1 MKQLRSMN
9 RRVRRCTLLAVTAL
23 LASCGGGGGGGGGA
37 AVTTLSATGMAFTRS
52 MTVTVN
58 GSGLTDPDLFMT
70 VEGAP
75 CINVARAANPTDFQ
89 TSFSCTVQ
97 GVGAISP
104 RIRKANGDELARLST
119 TVPLPQVS
127 MAVRQGTRSGTLVVE
142 IDPGV
147 APVTALNFMTY
158 VNAGYYRDTLF
169 HRVLAGQI
177 GQGGGYTT
185 GPVLKT
191 PTAGPIVLESNNGQ
205 KNLRGTIAM
214 ARTEVPDSAQAQFFF
229 NIKDNP
235 EFDRVN
241 DAQPGYAVFGKVITG
256 LEVLDE
262 IGKVPTFALSAALQ
276 NVPVPDVVLTS
287 ALQVR

>member
-1 MKQLRSMN
+1 MKLLRSIN
-9 RRVRRCTLLAVTAL
+9 RPAGFGMLLALAAL
-23 LASCGGGGGGGGGA
+23 LASCGGGGGGGGS
-37 AVTTLSATGMAFTRS
+37 AVTTLSASGMAYTRS

-58 GSGLTDPDLFMT
+58 GSGLADPDLFMT

-75 CINVARAANPTDFQ
+75 CINVTRAANPTDFQ

-127 MAVRQGTRSGTLVVE
+127 MAVRQGARSGIMVVE
-142 IDPGV
+142 IDPDV

-169 HRVLAGQI
+169 HRVLSGQI
-177 GQGGGYTT
+177 AQGGGYTT
-185 GPVLKT
+185 GPVIKV

-205 KNLRGTIAM
+205 KNLRGTLAM
-214 ARTEVPDSAQAQFFF
+214 ARTDVPDSAQAQFYF
-229 NIKDNP
+229 NIIDNP
-235 EFDRVN
+235 EFDRVS
-241 DAQPGYAVFGKVITG
+241 DARPGYAVFGKIITG

-262 IGKVPTFALSAALQ
+262 IETPRAA
-276 NVPVPDVVLTS
+276 
-287 ALQVR
+287 QVAGGLRRTLGAGGVSRAE